1 MICLKQET
9 FLVIRCALHSGK
21 TNYSIGFRK
30 QQRIL
35 HRIFTCNSSGQ
46 LVGSLDGGFLVV
58 DVEVNH
64 VYVSIAVEGGGRR
77 GRGTLDTTFCKVKL
91 SEYPSSAREATD
103 L

>member
-1 MICLKQET
+1 MVKLIILSDSENSRGLYIACL
-9 FLVIRCALHSGK
+9 L
-21 TNYSIGFRK
+21 
-30 QQRIL
+30 
-35 HRIFTCNSSGQ
+35 FTCNSSGQ

-64 VYVSIAVEGGGRR
+64 VYVSIAVEGGGGR